1 MACLTECWV
10 ITMFDLLG
18 YEFMRNAFMAGVL
31 ASVICGTI
39 GVFVVLK
46 RIVFIS
52 GGIAHFSFGGI
63 GLGYLLNLNPM
74 LTTLFFSLGA
84 AISIGVSKRRIRIQ
98 EDTTIG
104 ILWAMGMALGIVFVG
119 LSKGYAID
127 LFSYLFGS
135 ILAVSRQEL
144 YIMLVLCAIIIAI
157 VGLLY
162 KEFLLITFDEEY
174 ADVLGAPT
182 DLLYILLLCLV
193 ALSIVVM
200 IKIVGV
206 ILVIALLT
214 IPASTS
220 RMFSHNLRNMIVL
233 SILIGVVYTTCGL
246 LLSYYANLASGA
258 TIVIFSGSMLF
269 LIMLANGIME
279 KRKRKQLFNGTKDI

>member
-1 MACLTECWV
+1 
-10 ITMFDLLG
+10 MFDLLG

-39 GVFVVLK
+39 GVYVVLK

-74 LTTLFFSLGA
+74 ITTLFFSLGA

-98 EDTTIG
+98 EDTIIG

-144 YIMLVLCAIIIAI
+144 YIMLVLSAIIIAI

-174 ADVLGAPT
+174 GDVLGAPT

-220 RMFSHNLRNMIVL
+220 RMFSHNLRNMIIL
-233 SILIGVVYTTCGL
+233 SIFIGILYTTCGL

-269 LIMLANGIME
+269 LVMLVKGIMD
-279 KRKRKQLFNGTKDI
+279 KRKKTLLFNGTKDI